1 MGEHKHGGIIPG
13 TEDSGL
19 DILLGFPCQSSTLSP
34 EFATP
39 VNFTKGATRMKK
51 WVAMAVV
58 FILTSFFANQGFGQT
73 SEELKSL
80 REEIKALKEGQT
92 AIQKDLQE
100 IKNLLQT
107 RPAQPQGPPPFK
119 EAVVSIDAGHV
130 KGRREAKLVMID
142 FSEYQ

>member
-1 MGEHKHGGIIPG
+1 
-13 TEDSGL
+13 
-19 DILLGFPCQSSTLSP
+19 
-34 EFATP
+34 
-39 VNFTKGATRMKK
+39 MKK

-100 IKNLLQT
+100 IKNLLRAQQ
-107 RPAQPQGPPPFK
+107 AQPQAPPAFK
-119 EAVVSIDAGHV
+119 ETVVSIDAGHV
-130 KGRREAKLVMID
+130 KGNKDAKLVMIE

>member
-1 MGEHKHGGIIPG
+1 MKR
-13 TEDSGL
+13 
-19 DILLGFPCQSSTLSP
+19 
-34 EFATP
+34 FA
-39 VNFTKGATRMKK
+39 G
-51 WVAMAVV
+51 MAVI
-58 FILTSFFANQGFGQT
+58 FILTLFFTNHGFGQT
-73 SEELKSL
+73 CDELKSL
-80 REEIKALKEGQT
+80 REEMRALKEGQT

-119 EAVVSIDAGHV
+119 EAIVSIDAGHV